1 MRTLVYLVC
10 ISASSWN
17 FNIFLWPACLNTLR
31 GYTSYMCVSLHCSL
45 TDRYNLM
52 RIDVS
57 SSAKCY
63 EICPNSSPSDVT
75 WCVYIYHPTE
85 NVSLCL
91 KNTGTIRETP
101 TAALLE
107 LEKQF
112 VVKQVGALLYLFS
125 VVNIYIFHMDIHVC
139 SVSF

>member
-1 MRTLVYLVC
+1 MYLVC

-63 EICPNSSPSDVT
+63 EICPNSSPSDIT

-107 LEKQF
+107 LQKQF

-125 VVNIYIFHMDIHVC
+125 VVNIYFFHMDIHVC